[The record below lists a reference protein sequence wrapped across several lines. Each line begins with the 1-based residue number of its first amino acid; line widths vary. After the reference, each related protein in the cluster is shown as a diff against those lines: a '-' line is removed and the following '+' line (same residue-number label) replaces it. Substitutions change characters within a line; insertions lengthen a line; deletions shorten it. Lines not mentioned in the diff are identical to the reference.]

1 MASTGTQR
9 RSDTRQRIQDVALDL
24 FVEQGYEKTSLREI
38 AERLDVTKA
47 ALYYHFKTKEDILVS
62 LFEDRAQPL
71 DDLIAWGSAQPNT
84 LESKKEFLRRYAEQ
98 LKASSRLFRFVQEN
112 QAELRDLQVGET
124 FRSRIEA
131 AVELLLTPDPSLA
144 DRVRTTTALF
154 SLHVGTFALKDVE
167 GDIEEKY
174 DALLEVS
181 FELLA
186 AAHEGAGAGEA

>member
-24 FVEQGYEKTSLREI
+24 FVEHGYEKTSLREI

-62 LFEDRAQPL
+62 LFADRAEPL
-71 DDLIAWGSAQPNT
+71 DDLIAWGRAQPNT
-84 LESKKEFLRRYAEQ
+84 LEAKKEFLRRYAEQ
-98 LKASSRLFRFVQEN
+98 LKAASRLFRFAQEN

-124 FRSRIEA
+124 FRSRIETT
-131 AVELLLTPDPSLA
+131 VGLLLTPDPSLA

-154 SLHVGTFALKDVE
+154 SMHVGMFALKDVE
-167 GDIEEKY
+167 GDLEEKY
-174 DALLEVS
+174 EALLEVS
-181 FELLA
+181 FELLT
-186 AAHEGAGAGEA
+186 AAHEAGRGQGV

>member
-1 MASTGTQR
+1 MPSTGAQR

-24 FVEQGYEKTSLREI
+24 FVEHGYEKTSLREI

-62 LFEDRAQPL
+62 LFEDLAQPL
-71 DDLIAWGSAQPNT
+71 DELIAWGRAQPNT
-84 LESKKEFLRRYAEQ
+84 LESKEELLRRYAEQ
-98 LKASSRLFRFVQEN
+98 LKGASRLFRFVQEN
-112 QAELRDLQVGET
+112 QAELRDLRVGET
-124 FRSRIEA
+124 FRSRVEA
-131 AVELLLTPDPSLA
+131 TVELLLTPDPSLA

-154 SLHVGTFALKDVE
+154 SLHVGMFALKDVE
-167 GDIEEKY
+167 GDPEEKY

-186 AAHEGAGAGEA
+186 AAHRGGGRGA